1 MNAHTRVQRLR
12 QIEKL
17 FATAGTLLIVLMT
30 VPAQGI
36 ELSAQE
42 QRGKRIYV
50 DGESASGAPMTA
62 LIAKGTTPIP
72 TSIVTCA
79 GCHGEDGRGRP
90 EGGVVPSDITWRTL
104 TSSYGHDH
112 SYGRSHPAFD
122 DASLARAITT
132 GVDSAGNR
140 LDPAMPRYSIPES
153 DLADL
158 VAYIKR
164 IETDLDTG
172 LTDTEIRIGTLLP
185 LKGPLESLGQA
196 MKTVLEAYFA
206 DINSRGGING
216 RKINLVVGE
225 YIADPTYGSWNA
237 RDLLQQQ
244 SVFALVSGYVAG
256 IEKEVATLVEE
267 TEVPMVGPFTMLPQE
282 DAGLNRF
289 SFYLLSGIKH
299 QGQLLATYACSE
311 QNLKGSRAAII
322 HPAGVPYEELSA
334 AVQTQAEASGLEQI
348 STVAYQRADFD
359 AVETVRAL
367 HEAAVQALFFF
378 GTGEELKL
386 LTTEAQRV
394 DWAPFL
400 FVPGALASKTI
411 FDLPGSFAGRVFLAY
426 PSMPSDHTPKGKNEF
441 EQFHAAHEMDYRHSA
456 AQISAYTAAMILVEG
471 LKRAGRDLSRDR
483 LMQEL
488 EGLSEF
494 QSGLMP
500 AISYNHTRRIGALG
514 GYVVALDLGS
524 RKLETTSRWI
534 ALDE

>member
-1 MNAHTRVQRLR
+1 MNAQSQVQRIHR
-12 QIEKL
+12 IKKL
-17 FATAGTLLIVLMT
+17 FGMAGVMLMLVVA
-30 VPAQGI
+30 VPAQGT
-36 ELSAQE
+36 ELSEQE

-50 DGESASGAPMTA
+50 DGESASGAPITA
-62 LIAKGTTPIP
+62 LIAKSTSPIP
-72 TSIVTCA
+72 ASIVTCA

-112 SYGRSHPAFD
+112 SYSRSHPAFD
-122 DASLARAITT
+122 DASLAKAITA

-185 LKGPLESLGQA
+185 LTGPLESLGQA

-216 RKINLVVGE
+216 RKLILAVGE
-225 YIADPTYGSWNA
+225 YHPDPTHGSWAA

-244 SVFALVSGYVAG
+244 SVFALVSGYIAG
-256 IEKEVATLVEE
+256 IEKEVTTLIEE
-267 TEVPMVGPFTMLPQE
+267 TEVPLVGPFTMLPQE
-282 DAGLNRF
+282 GQGLNRF

-311 QNLKGSRAAII
+311 QNLEGSHAAVIY
-322 HPAGVPYEELSA
+322 PAGVPYEELA
-334 AVQTQAEASGLEQI
+334 TAVQTQAEASGMDHI
-348 STVAYQRADFD
+348 STVAYRHAEFD
-359 AVETVRAL
+359 AVETVREL

-394 DWAPFL
+394 GWAPFL
-400 FVPGALASKTI
+400 YIPGALASKSM
-411 FDLPGSFAGRVFLAY
+411 FDLPDSFAGRVFLAY
-426 PSMPSDHTPKGKNEF
+426 PSVPGDHTPKGINEF
-441 EQFHAAHEMDYRHSA
+441 QQFHEAHQIDYLHST
-456 AQISAYTAAMILVEG
+456 AQISAYTAAMILAEG

-483 LMQEL
+483 LVQEL
-488 EGLSEF
+488 ERLSEF

-500 AISYNHTRRIGALG
+500 AISYNHTRRVGALG
-514 GYVVALDLGS
+514 GYVIALDLGS
-524 RKLETTSRWI
+524 RKLGATSQWI
-534 ALDE
+534 ALGE